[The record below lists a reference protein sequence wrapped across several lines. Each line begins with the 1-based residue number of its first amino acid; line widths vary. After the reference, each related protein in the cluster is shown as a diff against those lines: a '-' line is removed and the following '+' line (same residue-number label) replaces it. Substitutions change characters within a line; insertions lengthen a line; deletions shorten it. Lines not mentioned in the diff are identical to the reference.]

1 VQSVPYT
8 HTVYPAPG
16 PPSSHMASLA

>member
-8 HTVYPAPG
+8 QSMYSAPG
-16 PPSSHMASLA
+16 PPSSHKASLA